1 MRPLALRSKLTF
13 VYTSVLALFV
23 IAIAIA
29 YYHTLRYHLNS
40 SITEEL
46 LERSS
51 GIRGYIRISGDDA
64 GLTYDETD
72 PEELFFV
79 ETATRLFQIQRIR
92 DGDIM
97 VQSPAMRALGLR
109 FTPSEIA
116 AFMAGPALHD
126 IETEHGTIR
135 LVSTVLPSEGDGRW
149 LMLVGTSMQPL
160 DTASAS
166 FLDTLAIVLPIS
178 LIAAG
183 YLGWLMAG
191 RALRPL
197 KVAAEAAENIT
208 TTQFGRLPVRGAAD
222 ELDHLSEAFN
232 RTFARLEAAI
242 GEMKQF
248 TASIA
253 HELRTPLTVLR
264 GEAELALMQS
274 RNDEEYRQ
282 VLSSQLEEFDKL
294 IRMINQTLVLARAE
308 SGEIRLTWTVLN
320 LGTLIDE
327 LAGDLQTL
335 ARAKGI
341 RLDCNLEPGI
351 LVMGDA
357 GWLERMALNLMDNA
371 IKFTPSE
378 GQVSIRI
385 RREHDFAALEVS
397 DTGRGIAADALPHI
411 FDRFFR
417 ADPSRSR
424 DQEGAGLGLTLV
436 EWIVRQHHGFIHVAS
451 HDGCG
456 ATFTV
461 RLPLSDT
468 FISDS
473 PHINSN

>member
-1 MRPLALRSKLTF
+1 MRPIALRSKLTLF
-13 VYTSVLALFV
+13 YTSVLALFIV
-23 IAIAIA
+23 AIAIA

-46 LERSS
+46 LERSA
-51 GIRGYIRISGDDA
+51 GIRGYIRISNDDA

-72 PEELFFV
+72 PDELFFV

-92 DGDIM
+92 DGEIK

-116 AFMAGPALHD
+116 GLLAGPALHD

-135 LVSTVLPSEGDGRW
+135 LVGTVLPSDGEGTW
-149 LMLVGTSMQPL
+149 LMLVGSSMQPL
-160 DTASAS
+160 DNALAS
-166 FLDTLAIVLPIS
+166 FLHTLAIVLPIS
-178 LIAAG
+178 LVAAG

-197 KVAAEAAENIT
+197 KVAAKAAENIT
-208 TTQFGRLPVRGAAD
+208 TTQLGRLPVRGAND
-222 ELDHLSEAFN
+222 ELDSLSEAFN
-232 RTFARLEAAI
+232 RTFARLEGAI

-294 IRMINQTLVLARAE
+294 IRMINQTLTLARAE
-308 SGEIRLTWTVLN
+308 SSEIRLVPTTVN
-320 LGTLIDE
+320 LSMLIE
-327 LAGDLQTL
+327 EMSADLQTL
-335 ARAKGI
+335 ARAKAI
-341 RLDCNLEPGI
+341 RLDCELEQGV

-371 IKFTPSE
+371 IKFTQSE
-378 GQVSIRI
+378 GCVSIRT
-385 RREHDFAALEVS
+385 RRGLDFAALEVS
-397 DTGRGIAADALPHI
+397 DTGSGIAPEAMPHI

-436 EWIVRQHHGFIHVAS
+436 DWIVRQHHGFIHVENRE
-451 HDGCG
+451 CG
-456 ATFTV
+456 GAMFTV
-461 RLPLSDT
+461 RLPLSESLT
-468 FISDS
+468 PDS
-473 PHINSN
+473 SRINSN